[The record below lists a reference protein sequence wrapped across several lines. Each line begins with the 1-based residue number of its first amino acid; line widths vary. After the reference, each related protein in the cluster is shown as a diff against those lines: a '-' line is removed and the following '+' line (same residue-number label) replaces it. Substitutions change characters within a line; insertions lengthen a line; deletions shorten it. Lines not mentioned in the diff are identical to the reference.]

1 MKNYQNVLTFL
12 LNKSHR
18 RGFILLI
25 FGLLIGMILEVVGLG
40 ILLPVLNILLDQEK
54 LLNYTLI
61 QDITKSLN
69 LTYSVVQTYLL
80 GGLIIFYFLRSFYL
94 MALVYYKNRFLA
106 YLTYATGNKMINK
119 YLTIDYSFHV
129 KNSSSKLIKNFQVE
143 LHLFM
148 EFIHSFLT
156 LITESTIAFS
166 IVLTLIFIETK
177 STFFTILLIIFFAL
191 IFLYFIKTPIYK
203 WGKSREEIDNY
214 TAKLLSESIASIRE
228 VKIFQKENFY
238 FNRFERAN
246 RIKANITKNQKTLS
260 QIPRYYFEFVAVLGL
275 LSFVIFLIMD
285 GNEIKGI
292 LIKISIFLVG
302 IFRILPSI
310 NRIIGAYQK
319 LSFHLPSYQII
330 RKESIS
336 AEKFK
341 SGIQNEK
348 SQVFNDSIRFENV
361 SFSYNKKNT
370 VFDQLNVEIFKGEKI
385 GLIGESGSGK
395 STLIDL
401 LLSLIQPTKGTILI
415 DNQNLNSVSDKWLDI
430 IGYVPQSIT
439 LMDDSIKQNI
449 AFGIDEKDIDENAIN
464 YALKSVGL
472 DNYFKRNNID
482 IEKKIG
488 ERGVKMSGGQIQ
500 RIGIARALY
509 KNPQIL
515 ILDEATSALDRT
527 TENDIVDSI
536 YSLSKEIT
544 ILIISHRTDIL
555 NRCDKVFQVYN
566 SGVVET
572 KVEQFD

>member
-1 MKNYQNVLTFL
+1 MNQTMKDYKNVLIFL
-12 LNKSHR
+12 LTKSHR

-25 FGLLIGMILEVVGLG
+25 FGLLIGMILEVIGLG
-40 ILLPVLNILLDQEK
+40 LLLPVLNILLDQEK

-80 GGLIIFYFLRSFYL
+80 GGLIAFYFLRSTFL
-94 MALVYYKNRFLA
+94 MGLVYYKNRFLA
-106 YLTYATGNKMINK
+106 NLTYDTGNKMINK
-119 YLTIDYSFHV
+119 YFTIDYSFHV

-156 LITESTIAFS
+156 LITESSIAFS
-166 IVLTLIFIETK
+166 IVLTLILIETK
-177 STFFTILLIIFFAL
+177 ATFFTILLISFFAF
-191 IFLYFIKTPIYK
+191 IFIYLIKTPIFK

-214 TAKLLSESIASIRE
+214 IAKLLSESITSIRE

-246 RIKANITKNQKTLS
+246 KIKANITKNQKTFS

-275 LSFVIFLIMD
+275 LSFVIFLIID

-292 LIKISIFLVG
+292 LIKISVFLVG

-330 RKESIS
+330 EKETASAVKFIS
-336 AEKFK
+336 E
-341 SGIQNEK
+341 IQNEK
-348 SQVFNDSIRFENV
+348 PQVFNHSIRFENV

-370 VFDQLNVEIFKGEKI
+370 VFDQLNIEIFKGEKI
-385 GLIGESGSGK
+385 GLIGESGCGK

-401 LLSLIQPTKGTILI
+401 LLSLIQPTKGNILI
-415 DNQNLNSVSDKWLDI
+415 DNQNLKNGRDKWLDI
-430 IGYVPQSIT
+430 IGYVPQSIM

-449 AFGIDEKDIDENAIN
+449 AFGIDQKDIDENALN

-472 DNYFKRNNID
+472 DKYFKRNNFD

-488 ERGVKMSGGQIQ
+488 ERGVKLSGGQIQ

-509 KNPQIL
+509 KNPKIL
-515 ILDEATSALDRT
+515 ILDEATSALDKT
-527 TENDIVDSI
+527 TENEIVDSI

-544 ILIISHRTDIL
+544 ILMISHRTDIL
-555 NRCDKVFQVYN
+555 NRCDKVY
-566 SGVVET
+566 
-572 KVEQFD
+572 KVNNKTIEPT